1 MVNNALIII
10 TQDILHVGKELCKF
24 LLFAMR
30 VVFWGKYK
38 ARKKSSIVSWQIQ
51 QKPTRVTGKRC

>member
-10 TQDILHVGKELCKF
+10 TQDMQNVGKELCKF
-24 LLFAMR
+24 LLLAMR

-38 ARKKSSIVSWQIQ
+38 ARKKTSIVS
-51 QKPTRVTGKRC
+51 